1 MYPADGFVAT
11 EGCVELSCIDW
22 LTSGGGGGGAI
33 MGSRGRSLRDCA
45 SKLQLI
51 FG

>member
-22 LTSGGGGGGAI
+22 LTSGGGGGAI
-33 MGSRGRSLRDCA
+33 MGRRGRILRDCA